1 MINQWLEIATDLMSM
16 IGMDDEETIKTAY
29 TPKKAVTRRCP
40 TNATE
45 GTGQNGKKGE
55 RKSRSDE

>member
-29 TPKKAVTRRCP
+29 TPKK
-40 TNATE
+40 
-45 GTGQNGKKGE
+45 
-55 RKSRSDE
+55 SSDQTLPNQCNRGDRAE